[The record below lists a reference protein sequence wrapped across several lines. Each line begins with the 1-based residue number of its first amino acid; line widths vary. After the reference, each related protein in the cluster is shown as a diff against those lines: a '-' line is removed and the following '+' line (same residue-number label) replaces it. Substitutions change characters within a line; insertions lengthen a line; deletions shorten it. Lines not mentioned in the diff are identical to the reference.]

1 VSPTPA
7 APLAVHPHRFGALA
21 SLGFAARVAFTA
33 AAFLGFWLGGA
44 VLALTVLPLVSLR
57 HARSS
62 RTTRAAACQR
72 WVQVTF
78 TWLHDFMRVFTLLDF
93 NPRRVTV
100 ARPDSGFV
108 VMANHPTL
116 VDVVALASVF
126 GRLSCVAKA
135 SLFRSPILGQIL
147 KACDYVNG
155 GDGDPFA
162 GAMVVS
168 QGVER
173 VKEGMPLL
181 IFPEGTRSPTEGLGS
196 FKKGACEI
204 ACRAGVP
211 VLPMLLRCMP
221 SALERGRPWYDIP
234 RRKAIFTM
242 TALPLVHPKD
252 FGDDAAAMTR
262 HCEDLFRRELGLGER
277 DEKASTP
284 ASMSS

>member
-1 VSPTPA
+1 M
-7 APLAVHPHRFGALA
+7 
-21 SLGFAARVAFTA
+21 ARVTFTA
-33 AAFLGFWLGGA
+33 AAFIGFWLGAA
-44 VLALTVLPLVSLR
+44 VLALTVLPLVTLW
-57 HARSS
+57 HARAS
-62 RTTRAAACQR
+62 RTVRAAACQR
-72 WVQVTF
+72 WVQMTF

-93 NPRRVTV
+93 DPRRVTFV
-100 ARPDSGFV
+100 RPDRGFV
-108 VMANHPTL
+108 VVANHPTL
-116 VDVVALASVF
+116 IDVVALASVF

-147 KACDYVNG
+147 EACDYVNG

-162 GAMVVS
+162 GAMVVT

-173 VKEGMPLL
+173 VKDGMPLL
-181 IFPEGTRSPTEGLGS
+181 IFPEGTRSPTDGLGS

-204 ACRAGVP
+204 ACRAGAP
-211 VLPMLLRCMP
+211 VLPVLLRCTP

-234 RRKAIFTM
+234 RRKALFTM

-262 HCEDLFRRELGLGER
+262 HCEELFRRELGLGER
-277 DEKASTP
+277 GVLGPAP